1 MTNKAVTF
9 HALNEHFIISQDKDD
24 NFKWLMTDVR
34 NQLDIVHRHTNYGY
48 GLSVLKEELLSR
60 KKPHSIVW
68 NAFNEV
74 ANECIKDNY
83 PDSNLRATSK
93 QLKDWLLSKGY
104 DYQEIFKPL
113 IEEVKQWR
121 IELKKEFKEFE
132 EENNNA

>member
-1 MTNKAVTF
+1 MTNKTVTF
-9 HALNEHFIISQDKDD
+9 HALNEHFVISQDKDY
-24 NFKWLMTDVR
+24 NFEWLITDVR

-68 NAFNEV
+68 NAFIEV

-121 IELKKEFKEFE
+121 IELKKELKEFE

>member
-1 MTNKAVTF
+1 MTNKTVTF
-9 HALNEHFIISQDKDD
+9 HVLNEHFVISQDKDY
-24 NFKWLMTDVR
+24 NFKWLMTDVK
-34 NQLDIVHRHTNYGY
+34 NQLDLVHRHTNYGN
-48 GLSVLKEELLSR
+48 GRSVLTEELLSR

-68 NAFNEV
+68 NAFNEI

-83 PDSNLRATSK
+83 PDSNLRAISK

-121 IELKKEFKEFE
+121 IELKKEFE